1 MDVGGR
7 HETLEPETKGNLL
20 LTAIA
25 IARVSINSFGA
36 PVPT

>member
-7 HETLEPETKGNLL
+7 HETPESETKGNLL

-25 IARVSINSFGA
+25 IARVSVNSFGD

>member
-7 HETLEPETKGNLL
+7 HETPESETKGNLL
-20 LTAIA
+20 LTARA
-25 IARVSINSFGA
+25 VARVSINTFGA